1 MCHGGEDDAR
11 PGEAAGSPGG
21 SPRSRRGPIGS
32 RTVTVTT
39 VHEIQLEPA
48 GAISLASHDVPAGLV
63 VASARII
70 GCRHGRCRV
79 LDGIAWDDLTGE
91 KVAAG
96 PMLSALRA
104 ARR

>member
-1 MCHGGEDDAR
+1 
-11 PGEAAGSPGG
+11 
-21 SPRSRRGPIGS
+21 
-32 RTVTVTT
+32 

-48 GAISLASHDVPAGLV
+48 GAIWLASHDVPAGLV

-70 GCRHGRCRV
+70 GSRHGRCRA
-79 LDGIAWDDLTGE
+79 LDGIAWDDMTGE